1 MKINALTELMHT
13 VLDGEATPDEAR
25 ELDRRLAADP
35 AARAEF
41 EALRSLFDG
50 LSHVPQVYPPEG
62 LVASVMAGVSQPRI
76 ARDDLSQPFAPG
88 RVIGSDL
95 REDPDSDPGKS
106 ANAHFRSNEMSQ
118 EKGGSKRKIWIG
130 GAIAAAAAV
139 LAISSGIDFP
149 PGGKDTA
156 GTIVPAQRYRATQ
169 PGAEEV
175 KLGGQSATTTATDS
189 AGNQGN
195 VGQAGPG
202 QSGPGRAG
210 PGQSGPGQS
219 GPGQAGPGQA
229 GPGQSGP
236 GQSGPG
242 QAGPGQAGPGQA
254 GPGQAGPGQ
263 AGPGQAAAA
272 QGSQRY

>member
-106 ANAHFRSNEMSQ
+106 ANAHFRSNEMTQ

-156 GTIVPAQRYRATQ
+156 GTIVPATRYRAAQ
-169 PGAEEV
+169 PTSDDVKVGNSNGGLSQTGSTAAGGAGDAARGDAA
-175 KLGGQSATTTATDS
+175 KGDAAKGDAAKGD
-189 AGNQGN
+189 AAKGDAAKGDAAKGDAAKGDAAKGDAAKGDAAKGDAARGNSN
-195 VGQAGPG
+195 
-202 QSGPGRAG
+202 
-210 PGQSGPGQS
+210 
-219 GPGQAGPGQA
+219 
-229 GPGQSGP
+229 
-236 GQSGPG
+236 
-242 QAGPGQAGPGQA
+242 
-254 GPGQAGPGQ
+254 
-263 AGPGQAAAA
+263 
-272 QGSQRY
+272 